1 MALYI
6 TFEDNSGTNW
16 HIGEK
21 NPVEYGKVNFVRE
34 VQADGHELD
43 HIHGNF
49 SRIPEANK
57 RVVRWFGDHAKFIV
71 ANL

>member
-21 NPVEYGKVNFVRE
+21 NPVDYKKVNEIRE
-34 VQADGHELD
+34 IQADGHELE

-49 SRIPEANK
+49 SNIPVANK
-57 RVVRWFGDHAKFIV
+57 RVVRYFGDIAKFIIG
-71 ANL
+71 NL